1 MYTTPGV
8 YFETVDRSRP
18 AVGPLRTD
26 IAAFAG
32 YAERGPLHIPVK
44 VTGWRQFTAIFG
56 GVLPD
61 GYLAYAV
68 RGFFENGGAACHV
81 VRVAD
86 PDAAKTAA
94 ALLPGADGAPS
105 LRVFASYGELHDAA
119 TDAPQ
124 VDAGHPVRYEN
135 PGAWAN
141 RLSVSVQP
149 ASLGATRPLGSQPAD
164 GLTTYVAGL
173 SGFQAGSIV
182 AFRQRGLIAEKYR
195 RVQAIDP
202 HRKLITW
209 DTPIAGLGMH
219 KPGESDISG
228 PLDLSADFDLET
240 VEFSLFVHLDGQI
253 VERHLGMSISPEHSR
268 YVVDALRAASYLLD
282 VEERSEWKEGA
293 WREPKRW
300 PADAD
305 RVPLLG
311 GFDGVATV
319 DKYDFLAALDAL
331 AKVDE
336 VSLLAAPDLVLR
348 PTAPTVRLRA
358 QTELLPCKTL
368 EPPPQGRLR
377 GIVVERRGDTDVPL
391 AGVRVQA
398 LESALPSVLT
408 GADGTFTLEQL
419 PIGRVTVILKRDG
432 YYGAEVT
439 TQSRL
444 VLPMEAARFYMTPI
458 AVPPA
463 LPLDDIFD
471 VQDAMIRQGE
481 RGLYRVALLDPPPEM
496 LSMENIQTWRARF
509 DSAYGALYY
518 PWLVITREDGV
529 EPAMRSDV
537 IQVPPSGHVAGLIAR
552 TDLDEGVHRA
562 PANNQLSGVKA
573 LTELVDDAQHGILN
587 PLHINCL
594 RLLPGRGIRVYGAR
608 TLSSDPEWRYL
619 NVRRLVS
626 MIEEAMEDA
635 SQWVVFEPNNQ
646 ILRQALTFSLNG
658 FLNTLWRQGAL
669 AGDAPEAAYQVKCD
683 EDNNPS
689 AVIDGGQIIA
699 EIGVAPTIPFEFIRF
714 RLGRTVEAVEITE

>member
-1 MYTTPGV
+1 M
-8 YFETVDRSRP
+8 
-18 AVGPLRTD
+18 
-26 IAAFAG
+26 
-32 YAERGPLHIPVK
+32 
-44 VTGWRQFTAIFG
+44 
-56 GVLPD
+56 
-61 GYLAYAV
+61 

-94 ALLPGADGAPS
+94 ALLPGADSAPS
-105 LRVFASYGELHDAA
+105 LRCFASYGELHDAA

-124 VDAGHPVRYEN
+124 VDAGRPVRYEN

-141 RLSVSVQP
+141 RLAVSVQP
-149 ASLGATRPLGSQPAD
+149 ASLGATRTLGSQPAD
-164 GLTTYVAGL
+164 GMTTYVAGL
-173 SGFQAGSIV
+173 SGFQVGSVV
-182 AFRQRGLIAEKYR
+182 AFSQKEANVPEYR
-195 RVQAIDP
+195 RVVAIDP
-202 HRKLITW
+202 HRRLITW
-209 DTPIAGLGMH
+209 DSPLKGLGT
-219 KPGESDISG
+219 
-228 PLDLSADFDLET
+228 LDMSREFDLET

-253 VERHLGMSISPEHSR
+253 VERHLGMSLFPKHTR
-268 YVVDALRAASYLLD
+268 YVEDALRIASNLLD
-282 VEERSEWKEGA
+282 VEVLVDLEGGA
-293 WREPKRW
+293 WSAPGRW
-300 PADAD
+300 PADTD
-305 RVPLLG
+305 RAPLLG

-319 DKYDFLAALDAL
+319 DKNDFLAALDAL
-331 AKVDE
+331 KKVDE

-348 PTAPTVRLRA
+348 PAAPSIRLRA
-358 QTELLPCKTL
+358 QTEILPCKTL

-419 PIGRVTVILKRDG
+419 PVGRVTVILKRDG

-439 TQSRL
+439 AQSRI
-444 VLPMEAARFYMTPI
+444 VLPAEAARFYMTPI
-458 AVPPA
+458 TLPPA
-463 LPLDDIFD
+463 LSLDDIFD

-496 LSMENIQTWRARF
+496 LSMEDIQTWRARF

-518 PWLVITREDGV
+518 PWLVITREDSV
-529 EPAMRSDV
+529 EASVRSDV
-537 IQVPPSGHVAGLIAR
+537 LQVPPSGHVAGLIAR

-562 PANNQLSGVKA
+562 PANDVLSGVKA
-573 LTELVDDAQHGILN
+573 LTSLVDEAQHGVLN
-587 PLHINCL
+587 PMHINCL

-619 NVRRLVS
+619 NVRRLVL
-626 MIEEAMEDA
+626 MIEEAVEDA
-635 SQWVVFEPNNQ
+635 SQWAVFEPNNQ

-658 FLNTLWRQGAL
+658 FLNALWRQGAL

-689 AVIDGGQIIA
+689 AVIDAGQIIA
-699 EIGVAPTIPFEFIRF
+699 EIGVAPTIPFEFIHF

>member
-32 YAERGPLHIPVK
+32 YAERGPLFVPVK
-44 VTGWRQFTAIFG
+44 VTGWRQFVATFG
-56 GVLPD
+56 APLPD

-81 VRVAD
+81 VRIAD
-86 PDAAKTAA
+86 PGAAQTGAVV
-94 ALLPGADGAPS
+94 LPGSDGAPS
-105 LRVFASYGELHDAA
+105 LRLFASYGELHDAA

-124 VDAGHPVRYEN
+124 VDAGRPVRYQN

-149 ASLGATRPLGSQPAD
+149 ASLGATRTLGSQPAD
-164 GLTTYVAGL
+164 GLTSYVAGL
-173 SGFQAGSIV
+173 SGFQVGSVV
-182 AFRQRGLIAEKYR
+182 AIRQQDASVPEYR
-195 RVQAIDP
+195 RVDAIDP

-209 DTPIAGLGMH
+209 DASIAGLGA
-219 KPGESDISG
+219 
-228 PLDLSADFDLET
+228 LDLSKDFDLET

-253 VERHLGMSISPEHSR
+253 VERHLGMSLSPEHRR
-268 YVVDALRAASYLLD
+268 YVVDALRVASNLLD
-282 VEERSEWKEGA
+282 VEVLVDWEGGA
-293 WREPKRW
+293 WRIPDRW

-311 GFDGVATV
+311 GFDGLATV
-319 DKYDFLAALDAL
+319 DKNDFLTALDAL

-348 PTAPTVRLRA
+348 PTAPTIRPRA
-358 QTELLPCKTL
+358 QTEILPCKTL

-377 GIVVERRGDTDVPL
+377 GIAVERRGDTDVPL

-398 LESALPSVLT
+398 LESALPSLLT
-408 GADGTFTLEQL
+408 GSDGMFTLEQL
-419 PIGRVTVILKRDG
+419 PVGRVTVILKRDA
-432 YYGAEVT
+432 YYDTEVT
-439 TQSRL
+439 AQSRL
-444 VLPMEAARFYMTPI
+444 VLSEDPESPNYAIPFFMVPI
-458 AVPPA
+458 ELPPA
-463 LPLDDIFD
+463 LSLDDIFD

-496 LSMENIQTWRARF
+496 LSLEDIQTWRARF
-509 DSAYGALYY
+509 DSAYAALYY
-518 PWLVITREDGV
+518 PWLVITREDSV
-529 EPAMRSDV
+529 EAAVRSDV

-552 TDLDEGVHRA
+552 TDLGEGVHRA
-562 PANNQLSGVKA
+562 PANDLLSGVKA
-573 LTELVDDAQHGILN
+573 LTEIVDEAQHGILN

-594 RLLPGRGIRVYGAR
+594 RLLPGRGIRIYGAR

-626 MIEEAMEDA
+626 MIEEAVEDA
-635 SQWVVFEPNNQ
+635 SQWAVFEPNNQ

-658 FLNTLWRQGAL
+658 FLNALWRQGAL

-689 AVIDGGQIIA
+689 AVVDAGQIIA
-699 EIGVAPTIPFEFIRF
+699 EIGVAPTIPFEFIRL